1 MLHFSQT
8 PKEAIM
14 KSAAE
19 IQTLANLAEERGDY
33 AKAARL
39 HQKALVKMEREVGPD
54 QPELVDYLFNVGM
67 IKCAL
72 DDRTAAQE
80 AFARQ
85 LDILLQYYP
94 EEHIDVI
101 EIRQILAELHSN
113 EEVAVIPL
121 KITA

>member
-1 MLHFSQT
+1 
-8 PKEAIM
+8 M

-19 IQTLANLAEERGDY
+19 IQSLANIAEERGDY
-33 AKAARL
+33 TKAARL
-39 HQKALVKMEREVGPD
+39 HQKALVKMEREVGTD
-54 QPELVDYLFNVGM
+54 QPELIDYLFNVGM
-67 IKCAL
+67 IRCAL
-72 DDRTAAQE
+72 DDRAGAQE

-85 LDILLQYYP
+85 LDILLQFFP

-121 KITA
+121 KVSA

>member
-1 MLHFSQT
+1 MPKPT
-8 PKEAIM
+8 KEATM

-39 HQKALVKMEREVGPD
+39 HQKALVKMEREVGKD

-72 DDRTAAQE
+72 DDREAAQE
-80 AFARQ
+80 AFTKQ
-85 LDILLQYYP
+85 LDILLQFYP
-94 EEHIDVI
+94 AEHIDIV
-101 EIRQILAELHSN
+101 ELRQILSELHSN
-113 EEVAVIPL
+113 EEVAVMPL

>member
-1 MLHFSQT
+1 
-8 PKEAIM
+8 M

-33 AKAARL
+33 TKAARL
-39 HQKALVKMEREVGPD
+39 HQKALVKMEKEVGAD

-67 IKCAL
+67 ISCAL
-72 DDRTAAQE
+72 DDRTAAQQ
-80 AFARQ
+80 AFSRQ
-85 LDILLQYYP
+85 LSILMQFYP

-101 EIRQILAELHSN
+101 EIQQILAELHSN
-113 EEVAVIPL
+113 EEVAVMPL